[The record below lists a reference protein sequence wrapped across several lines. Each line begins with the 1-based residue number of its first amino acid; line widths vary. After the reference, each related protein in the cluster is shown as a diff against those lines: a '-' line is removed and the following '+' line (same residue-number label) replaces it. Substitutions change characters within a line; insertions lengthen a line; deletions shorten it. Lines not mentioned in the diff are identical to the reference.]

1 MAVATAS
8 VLLAAPSLERIAIT
22 CWFTPSVRM
31 EIVLAIS
38 LFVSPR
44 AIA

>member
-22 CWFTPSVRM
+22 CKSRNM
-31 EIVLAIS
+31 K
-38 LFVSPR
+38 FVTHLIFR
-44 AIA
+44 GLK